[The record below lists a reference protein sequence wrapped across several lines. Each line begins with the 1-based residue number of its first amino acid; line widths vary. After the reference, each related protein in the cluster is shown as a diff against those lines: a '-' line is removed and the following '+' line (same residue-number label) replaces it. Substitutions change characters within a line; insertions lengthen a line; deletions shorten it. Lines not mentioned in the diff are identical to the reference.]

1 MRFWQNIRTFLL
13 WSSAL
18 WVSACSV
25 NLVQG
30 DQGDKSLN
38 VPNHTQADSAPF
50 FDRIPLILGN
60 DTLWLSEG
68 LRQEYNRAANQDVY
82 PREKCNGSASIRAQV
97 VQNAEATPWSI
108 PLFVIPFWPIMPVD
122 ETWTYTLNVQ
132 IHCDGVLVK
141 QAEYKEEETVKADL
155 YGKLRSDLLNNASK
169 DMHRKLVQRLAFELN
184 YPYNADMGVRS
195 DY

>member
-1 MRFWQNIRTFLL
+1 M
-13 WSSAL
+13 
-18 WVSACSV
+18 VSACSV

-30 DQGDKSLN
+30 DQGDSSFNVLN
-38 VPNHTQADSAPF
+38 QAQANPTPL
-50 FDRIPLILGN
+50 FDKIPLIFGA
-60 DTLWLSEG
+60 DTLWLSEN
-68 LRQEYNRAANQDVY
+68 LRQEYDRAANQDVY
-82 PREKCNGSASIRAQV
+82 PRDKCNGTASIRAQV

-141 QAEYKEEETVKADL
+141 QAEYKEEETVKANL

-169 DMHRKLVQRLAFELN
+169 DMHRKLIQRLAFELN

>member
-1 MRFWQNIRTFLL
+1 MRSWPTIQSFLL
-13 WSSAL
+13 CSAAIFI
-18 WVSACSV
+18 SACSV

-30 DQGDKSLN
+30 DGNDKPL
-38 VPNHTQADSAPF
+38 TAPVNATAISTPLF
-50 FDRIPLILGN
+50 NKIPLILGA

-68 LRQEYNRAANQDVY
+68 LRQEYDRAANQDVY

-97 VQNAEATPWSI
+97 VQNAEASPWSI
-108 PLFVIPFWPIMPVD
+108 LLFVIPFWPVMPVD

-141 QAEYKEEETVKADL
+141 QAEYREEETVKASL

-184 YPYNADMGVRS
+184 YPYNADMGMRS

>member
-1 MRFWQNIRTFLL
+1 MQFWCQIRTLLL

-18 WVSACSV
+18 LASACSV

-38 VPNHTQADSAPF
+38 VPNHTQADSAPL
-50 FDRIPLILGN
+50 FDKIPLILGA
-60 DTLWLSEG
+60 DTLWLSES
-68 LRQEYNRAANQDVY
+68 LRQEYNRAANQDFY
-82 PREKCNGSASIRAQV
+82 PREKCNGSASILAQV

-108 PLFVIPFWPIMPVD
+108 PLFVNPFWPVMPVD

-141 QAEYKEEETVKADL
+141 QAEYKEEETIKANL

-184 YPYNADMGVRS
+184 YPYNADMGMRS